1 MRATIEGYT
10 FDFPNATSISKFDGP
25 THRMSQAMKAVDVII
40 ELPDLRLYVEVKDLE
55 AFKENLKDK
64 SKAEKKEALTKLRC
78 DLAYK
83 YRDSLLY
90 HWCQEMPEKNLVSI
104 PYQLECFA
112 TQSFQGYA
120 CSKISLYTG
129 GGKGDWSSLVKK
141 LCRFILRYECDSMEQ
156 ESAK

>member
-1 MRATIEGYT
+1 MKATIEGYT

-25 THRMSQAMKAVDVII
+25 THRMSQAMKAVDVVI

-90 HWCQEMPEKNLVSI
+90 HWCQEMPEKKLGF
-104 PYQLECFA
+104 Y
-112 TQSFQGYA
+112 
-120 CSKISLYTG
+120 SLPI
-129 GGKGDWSSLVKK
+129 GK
-141 LCRFILRYECDSMEQ
+141 LRYSIISKVRLLQDFPLYRRQRGLEHPGQ
-156 ESAK
+156 EAL